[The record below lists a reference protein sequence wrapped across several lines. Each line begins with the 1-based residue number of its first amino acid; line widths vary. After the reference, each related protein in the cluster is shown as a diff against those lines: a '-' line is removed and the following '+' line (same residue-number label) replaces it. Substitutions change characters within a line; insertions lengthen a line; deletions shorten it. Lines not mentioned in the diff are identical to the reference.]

1 MKTLVSIELQKI
13 FRKWRSYIGFL
24 AIGVLVPIIQL
35 ALYFEGDGYV
45 NMITRRLQDTFLITG
60 NLLNGYLIGH
70 LVLNSLFI
78 HIPFLIVLVGGDL
91 LAGEAT
97 AGTYRLLVSRPISR
111 FKIITSK
118 FIAGMIYTI
127 LLMLFLGLMSVGLS
141 LIIFGSGDLL
151 IFADKII
158 VFSASDVMWRFLMA
172 YGFGTI
178 SMINVFALSFLASS
192 LVENAIGP
200 IVASMSVIIILFVLS
215 ALNFEVFQVIRPY
228 MFVTYMNDWNQFFRY
243 DIDYKAIIDSV
254 CVLLVHIFGFYGIA
268 LYIFNRKDI
277 LS

>member
-1 MKTLVSIELQKI
+1 MKTLVAIELQKI

-45 NMITRRLQDTFLITG
+45 NMITRRLQDTFLMTG

-118 FIAGMIYTI
+118 FLAGMIYTI

-151 IFADKII
+151 VFADKII
-158 VFSASDVMWRFLMA
+158 VFSAGDVMWRFLLA
-172 YGFGTI
+172 YGFGMI

-200 IVASMSVIIILFVLS
+200 IVASMSVIIILIILS

-228 MFVTYMNDWNQFFRY
+228 LFVTYMNDWNQFFRY

-254 CVLLVHIFGFYGIA
+254 CVLLAHILGFYGIA
-268 LYIFNRKDI
+268 LYLFNRKDI